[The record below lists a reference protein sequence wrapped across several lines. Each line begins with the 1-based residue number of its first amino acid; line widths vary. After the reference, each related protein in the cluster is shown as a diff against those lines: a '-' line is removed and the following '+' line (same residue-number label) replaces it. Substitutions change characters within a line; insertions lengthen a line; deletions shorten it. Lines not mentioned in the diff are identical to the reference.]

1 MKRLTALILGAF
13 AALIPAMALAQG
25 EELPPAPDVPPAP
38 VSSSIFDGFLQ
49 MSNEAILMMVAGVVI
64 SLIMSIPLQQAW
76 GDDVKALLVLIAC
89 VIFGVIYTLTLDE
102 WDTADLGRR
111 VLLIMGAATGF
122 YLLFKGPMQ
131 TLTTRTDGMLNRTP

>member
-1 MKRLTALILGAF
+1 MKRITFVLVSLI
-13 AALIPAMALAQG
+13 AALMPAVTFAQG
-25 EELPPAPDVPPAP
+25 EELPSAPEVPPAP
-38 VSSSIFDGFLQ
+38 VSSSFFDGFLL

-76 GDDVKALLVLIAC
+76 GDDVKALLVFVAC
-89 VIFGVIYTLTLDE
+89 AVFGLIYTLTLDE

-131 TLTTRTDGMLNRTP
+131 TLTTRTDTMLNRQP